1 MYRAAETFD
10 ATVQQKMT
18 NAQCVS
24 ELAKRGGYTDD
35 SVLKMLKENQK
46 CSPNAT
52 KLEDV
57 DEAVLE
63 TVIQKWEQ
71 FKDFRELPF

>member
-1 MYRAAETFD
+1 MLPFIPQSIYNRILTIGNVKDSSSSYRITIW
-10 ATVQQKMT
+10 T
-18 NAQCVS
+18 
-24 ELAKRGGYTDD
+24 G
-35 SVLKMLKENQK
+35 VLKMLKENQK

-71 FKDFRELPF
+71 FKDFLELPF